1 MPSLPEGYPSPTNP
15 MSRRQLL
22 ISMLTF
28 SVSGVIALL
37 LSILAFIMGSK
48 EGGGCFLS
56 VVVLCVGG
64 VVISGLEILRRNR

>member
-1 MPSLPEGYPSPTNP
+1 
-15 MSRRQLL
+15 
-22 ISMLTF
+22 MLTF

-64 VVISGLEILRRNR
+64 VVVSGLEILRRNR